1 MLDDKAQLEK
11 GMQILGFENTP
22 QIISKLLIYKE
33 LLIKW
38 NNSFN
43 LTSVKN
49 TEIVTHHFLDC
60 LAVIP
65 FIKSSTL
72 LDVGTGAGLPGIV
85 IAIVN
90 PDIKVSLIDKVG
102 KKITFIKRIIAELEI
117 KNIET
122 YHDRV
127 ELLTSEEKYDGIIS
141 RAFSNMEVFIK
152 STKHLIKSQGV
163 WYGMKSKKILDDEM
177 VNINDPWA
185 LEKLDVPF
193 LQAERYLVKVSSS

>member
-43 LTSVKN
+43 LTSVTNK
-49 TEIVTHHFLDC
+49 EIVTHHFLDC

-90 PDIKVSLIDKVG
+90 PDIKVSLVDKVG
-102 KKITFIKRIIAELEI
+102 KKINFIKRIIAELEI
-117 KNIET
+117 KNIEP

-152 STKHLIKSQGV
+152 STKHLIKTQGV

-177 VNINDPWA
+177 ININDPWA
-185 LEKLDVPF
+185 LEKLDIPF

>member
-11 GMQILGFENTP
+11 GMQILGFENIP

-90 PDIKVSLIDKVG
+90 PDIKVSLVDKVG
-102 KKITFIKRIIAELEI
+102 KKINFIKRIIAELEI

-152 STKHLIKSQGV
+152 STKHLIKRQGV

-193 LQAERYLVKVSSS
+193 LEAERYLVKVSSS

>member
-1 MLDDKAQLEK
+1 LLNDKAKLES
-11 GMQILGFENTP
+11 GMQNLGFENIP
-22 QIISKLLIYKE
+22 QIISKLLIYKD

-38 NNSFN
+38 NKSFN
-43 LTSVKN
+43 LTAVKN
-49 TEIVTHHFLDC
+49 TDVVTHHFLDS
-60 LAVIP
+60 LAITP
-65 FIKSSTL
+65 FIKSSSL

-102 KKITFIKRIIAELEI
+102 KKIAFIKRVVLELEI

-122 YHDRV
+122 HHNRV
-127 ELLTSEEKYDGIIS
+127 ELLISEEKYDGIIS

-177 VNINDPWA
+177 ININDPWT

>member
-11 GMQILGFENTP
+11 GMQILGFENIP

-152 STKHLIKSQGV
+152 STKHLIKSRGV

>member
-11 GMQILGFENTP
+11 GMQILGFENIP
-22 QIISKLLIYKE
+22 QIISKLLIYKD
-33 LLIKW
+33 LLVKW

-65 FIKSSTL
+65 FIKSSRL

-102 KKITFIKRIIAELEI
+102 KKITFIKRIATELEI

-177 VNINDPWA
+177 ININDPWA
-185 LEKLDVPF
+185 LEKLDIPF

>member
-1 MLDDKAQLEK
+1 LLDDKAQLEK
-11 GMQILGFENTP
+11 GMQILGFENIP

-65 FIKSSTL
+65 FINSSTL

-177 VNINDPWA
+177 ININDPWT

>member
-11 GMQILGFENTP
+11 GMQILGFENIP
-22 QIISKLLIYKE
+22 LIISKLLIYKE

-65 FIKSSTL
+65 FIKSSRL

-102 KKITFIKRIIAELEI
+102 KKIIFIKRIVAELGI

-152 STKHLIKSQGV
+152 STKHLIKSRGV

-177 VNINDPWA
+177 ININDPWV
-185 LEKLDVPF
+185 LEKLDIPF

>member
-11 GMQILGFENTP
+11 GMQILGFENIP

-33 LLIKW
+33 LLMKW

-65 FIKSSTL
+65 FIKSSRL

-117 KNIET
+117 KNIEI
-122 YHDRV
+122 YHERV

-177 VNINDPWA
+177 ININDPWA
-185 LEKLDVPF
+185 LEKLDIPF

>member
-65 FIKSSTL
+65 FVKSSTL
-72 LDVGTGAGLPGIV
+72 LDIGTGAGLPGIV

-177 VNINDPWA
+177 ININDPWV

-193 LQAERYLVKVSSS
+193 LLAERYLVKVSSS

>member
-11 GMQILGFENTP
+11 GMQILGFENIP

-152 STKHLIKSQGV
+152 STKHLIKTQGV

-177 VNINDPWA
+177 ININDPWA

>member
-11 GMQILGFENTP
+11 GMQILGFENIP

-65 FIKSSTL
+65 FINSSTL

-102 KKITFIKRIIAELEI
+102 KKITFIKRIIAELDI

-152 STKHLIKSQGV
+152 STKHLIKTQGV

-177 VNINDPWA
+177 ININDPWA

>member
-11 GMQILGFENTP
+11 GMQILGFENIP

-43 LTSVKN
+43 LTSVTNK
-49 TEIVTHHFLDC
+49 EIVTHHFLDC

-90 PDIKVSLIDKVG
+90 PDIKVSLVDKVG
-102 KKITFIKRIIAELEI
+102 KKINFIKRIIAELEI
-117 KNIET
+117 KNIEP

-152 STKHLIKSQGV
+152 STKHLIKRQGV

-177 VNINDPWA
+177 ININDPWA

>member
-11 GMQILGFENTP
+11 GMQILGFENIP

-65 FIKSSTL
+65 FINSSTL

-102 KKITFIKRIIAELEI
+102 KKITFIKRVIAELEI

-163 WYGMKSKKILDDEM
+163 WYGMKSKKVLDDEM
-177 VNINDPWA
+177 ININDPWV
-185 LEKLDVPF
+185 LEKLDIPF

>member
-1 MLDDKAQLEK
+1 
-11 GMQILGFENTP
+11 MQILGFENTP

-43 LTSVKN
+43 LTSVTNK
-49 TEIVTHHFLDC
+49 EIVTHHFLDC

-90 PDIKVSLIDKVG
+90 PDIKVSLVDKVG
-102 KKITFIKRIIAELEI
+102 KKINFIKRIIAELEI
-117 KNIET
+117 KNIEP

-177 VNINDPWA
+177 ININDPWA

>member
-90 PDIKVSLIDKVG
+90 PDIKVSLVDKVG

-117 KNIET
+117 KNIEP

-152 STKHLIKSQGV
+152 STKHLIKRQGV

-177 VNINDPWA
+177 VSINDPWA

-193 LQAERYLVKVSSS
+193 LEAERYLVKVSSS

>member
-11 GMQILGFENTP
+11 GMQILDFENIP
-22 QIISKLLIYKE
+22 QIISKLLIYKK

-49 TEIVTHHFLDC
+49 KEIVTHHFLDC

-163 WYGMKSKKILDDEM
+163 WYGMKSKKIWDDEM
-177 VNINDPWA
+177 ININDTWA
-185 LEKLDVPF
+185 LEKLDIPF

>member
-11 GMQILGFENTP
+11 GMQILGFENIP

-163 WYGMKSKKILDDEM
+163 WYGMKSKKFLDDEM
-177 VNINDPWA
+177 ININDPWT

>member
-11 GMQILGFENTP
+11 GMQILGFENIP

-127 ELLTSEEKYDGIIS
+127 ELLKSEEKYDGIIS

-177 VNINDPWA
+177 ININDPWT

>member
-11 GMQILGFENTP
+11 GMQILGFENIP
-22 QIISKLLIYKE
+22 QIISKLLIYKK

-141 RAFSNMEVFIK
+141 RAFSNMEGFIK
-152 STKHLIKSQGV
+152 STEHLLKSQGI

-177 VNINDPWA
+177 ININDPWV
-185 LEKLDVPF
+185 LEKLDIPF

>member
-11 GMQILGFENTP
+11 GMQILSFENTP
-22 QIISKLLIYKE
+22 QIISKLLIYKK

-122 YHDRV
+122 YHERV

-163 WYGMKSKKILDDEM
+163 WYGMKSKKILGDEM
-177 VNINDPWA
+177 ININDPWT

>member
-11 GMQILGFENTP
+11 GMQILGFENIP

-65 FIKSSTL
+65 FINSSRL

-90 PDIKVSLIDKVG
+90 PDIKVSLVDKVG
-102 KKITFIKRIIAELEI
+102 KKINFIKRIIAELEI
-117 KNIET
+117 KNIEP

-152 STKHLIKSQGV
+152 STKHLIKRQGV

-177 VNINDPWA
+177 ININDPWA

>member
-1 MLDDKAQLEK
+1 LLDDKAQLEK

-90 PDIKVSLIDKVG
+90 PDIKVSLVDKVG
-102 KKITFIKRIIAELEI
+102 KKINFIKRIIAELEI
-117 KNIET
+117 KNIEP

-152 STKHLIKSQGV
+152 STKHLIKRQGV

-177 VNINDPWA
+177 VSINDPWA

-193 LQAERYLVKVSSS
+193 LEAERYLVKVSSS

>member
-11 GMQILGFENTP
+11 GMQILGFENIP
-22 QIISKLLIYKE
+22 QIISKLLIYRE
-33 LLIKW
+33 LLMKW

-102 KKITFIKRIIAELEI
+102 KKITFIKRIVAELEI

-122 YHDRV
+122 YHERV

-163 WYGMKSKKILDDEM
+163 WYGMKSKKILDDELI
-177 VNINDPWA
+177 NINDPWV
-185 LEKLDVPF
+185 LEKLDIPF

>member
-43 LTSVKN
+43 LTSVTNK
-49 TEIVTHHFLDC
+49 EIVTHHFLDC

-90 PDIKVSLIDKVG
+90 PDIKVSLVDKVG
-102 KKITFIKRIIAELEI
+102 KKINFIKRIIAELEI
-117 KNIET
+117 KNIEP

-177 VNINDPWA
+177 ININDPWV

>member
-1 MLDDKAQLEK
+1 LLDDKAQLEK
-11 GMQILGFENTP
+11 GMQILGFENIP
-22 QIISKLLIYKE
+22 QIVSKLLIYKK

-65 FIKSSTL
+65 FVKSSTL

-102 KKITFIKRIIAELEI
+102 KKITFIKRIVAELGI
-117 KNIET
+117 KNIDT

-127 ELLTSEEKYDGIIS
+127 ELLTSEAKYDGIIS
-141 RAFSNMEVFIK
+141 RAFSNMEVFIE
-152 STKHLIKSQGV
+152 STKHLIKNQGV

-177 VNINDPWA
+177 ININDPWA

>member
-22 QIISKLLIYKE
+22 QIISKLLIYKK

-90 PDIKVSLIDKVG
+90 PDIKVSLVDKVG
-102 KKITFIKRIIAELEI
+102 KKINFIKRIIAELEI
-117 KNIET
+117 KNIEP

-152 STKHLIKSQGV
+152 STKHLIKRQGV

-177 VNINDPWA
+177 VSINDPWA
-185 LEKLDVPF
+185 LEKLDIPF
-193 LQAERYLVKVSSS
+193 LEAERYLVKVSIS

>member
-1 MLDDKAQLEK
+1 MLNDKTQLER
-11 GMQILGFENTP
+11 GMQKLGLENIP
-22 QIISKLLIYKE
+22 QVISKLLIYKE

-38 NNSFN
+38 NKSFN
-43 LTSVKN
+43 LTSIKN
-49 TEIVTHHFLDC
+49 REVVTHHFLDC
-60 LAVIP
+60 LSIIP
-65 FIKSSTL
+65 FIKSSSL
-72 LDVGTGAGLPGIV
+72 LDVGTGAGLPGII

-102 KKITFIKRIIAELEI
+102 KKIAFIKRVVAELEI
-117 KNIET
+117 KNIDT

-141 RAFSNMEVFIK
+141 RAFSNMDDFIK

-163 WYGMKSKKILDDEM
+163 WYGMKSKKILNDEM
-177 VNINDPWA
+177 ININQPWT

-193 LQAERYLVKVSSS
+193 LDAERYLVKVSNS

>member
-11 GMQILGFENTP
+11 GMLILGFENIP
-22 QIISKLLIYKE
+22 LIISKLLIYKE

-60 LAVIP
+60 LAVSP

-102 KKITFIKRIIAELEI
+102 KKITFIKRIVAELGI

-127 ELLTSEEKYDGIIS
+127 ELLTSEDKYDGIIS

-177 VNINDPWA
+177 ININDPWA

>member
-11 GMQILGFENTP
+11 GMQVLGFENIP

-33 LLIKW
+33 LLMKW

-65 FIKSSTL
+65 FIKSSRL

-122 YHDRV
+122 YHERV

-177 VNINDPWA
+177 ININDPWA
-185 LEKLDVPF
+185 LEKLDIPF
-193 LQAERYLVKVSSS
+193 LEAERYLVKVSSS